1 MDDRKAPAER
11 LIGAPLD
18 ERDLGKPLSERAR
31 LASRSVEDYLRAGGK
46 PRWME
51 RLMEIDRATKR
62 HRRRLE
68 RTYNALQDEVAE
80 PEFESRWRATA
91 AGWDF
96 SEVNLLITQHN
107 DWYPIERDLP
117 MDLRTRD
124 YVRVGGRSYR
134 RTPLDAAWILEQFPA
149 RLEG

>member
-1 MDDRKAPAER
+1 VEDRRTPTER

-18 ERDLGKPLSERAR
+18 ERDLGRPLSERAR
-31 LASRSVEDYLRAGGK
+31 LSRRSVEDYLRAGGR

-51 RLMEIDRATKR
+51 RLLEIERGIARERRRIDRAYR
-62 HRRRLE
+62 
-68 RTYNALQDEVAE
+68 ALRDEVP
-80 PEFESRWRATA
+80 PEEFAARWHALA
-91 AGWDF
+91 IGWSF
-96 SEVNLLITQHN
+96 AQINELIGQHN

-134 RTPLDAAWILEQFPA
+134 RTPLDAGWILAEFPP
-149 RLEG
+149 